1 MGRRGL
7 AGLIVAAAVL
17 AALAPGAAAQPIVVE
32 GVGAHAVIERSPL
45 RISFQDEHG
54 RTVLRQAR
62 GEGPLAVPPVPEPQP
77 GGADLLDAPALYAPF
92 PFLVGARSS
101 VEIPA
106 TQWVGNLL
114 TGVEGGVAHSARDV
128 LAVERAGDGVRLTVS
143 TTDPSRR
150 LLVEV
155 APGAPG
161 TMRVSAK
168 VTPDDGVVTLGDA
181 FVSRAG
187 EAFRGFGGRH
197 NALDQRGEDFVNW
210 VAQQNVG
217 AGPLEPIVAAL
228 PGTGGD
234 RYMFPNG
241 PHGAFHVQSQFISS
255 SGYGFLLDRDELSSW
270 RMASDRDDAWQVSA
284 AAPAVDYLVAPGE
297 PSEAIGSLTAV
308 GGRHRVPPSWALGP
322 QLDRLTRFG
331 TETEA
336 SYKASV
342 EQDLRD
348 IERFDLPLS
357 AYRIEAWRYYEPAQ
371 LERVIDRLHA
381 RGIRA
386 LLYFRAFVGTDE
398 IGTDDPAEFDE
409 ALSKRYVATTPGG
422 LPYVFIGN
430 FFGPTAL
437 IDFTDPAARRWWTR
451 RVQAALD
458 LGADGFMQDFGE
470 QVLSGMRFHDGSTGA
485 EMHNRYPVLFH
496 RITREA
502 VEEWEAEHPGRDV
515 WFFTRAG
522 YSGTPGS
529 AAHEGGNFPG
539 DETTDWS
546 RSSGLASLATDMLNR
561 AVGGAYGYGT
571 DIGGYFDF
579 HTPPTTKELFI
590 RWAEWAVLSPLMRLH
605 GSINAGT
612 HTPWSFDAQTVAI
625 YNRLSRLRLE
635 AAPYIEEAW
644 REAAATG
651 VPPTRPLWLAFPGDP
666 EAARQDQQWMLGDDV
681 LVAPVVEEGA
691 RSRRVY
697 FPAGCWEHPETGERF
712 EGTGYA
718 RVAAPLGR
726 LPYFFACGETP
737 F

>member
-7 AGLIVAAAVL
+7 TRLIAAVVGLTAAAPATAVE
-17 AALAPGAAAQPIVVE
+17 PIVVE
-32 GVGAHAVIERSPL
+32 GEGARALIERSPL
-45 RISFQDEHG
+45 RISFQDERG
-54 RTVLRQAR
+54 RIVLRQAR
-62 GEGPLAVPPVPEPQP
+62 GSGPLPAPPLVDPLP
-77 GGADLLDAPALYAPF
+77 GGADPLDGPALYAPF
-92 PFLVGARSS
+92 QFLVGMSAST
-101 VEIPA
+101 EIPA
-106 TQWVGNLL
+106 TQWVGNQLA
-114 TGVEGGVAHSARDV
+114 GVEGGVRHSARDV
-128 LAVERAGDGVRLTVS
+128 LAAVSDGHGVRLTVS

-155 APGAPG
+155 APGEPG
-161 TMRVSAK
+161 TMRVSAR
-168 VTPDDGVVTLGDA
+168 VTPDAGVAAMGDA
-181 FVSRAG
+181 FASRAG

-197 NALDQRGEDFVNW
+197 NALDQRGQRFVNW

-217 AGPLEPIVAAL
+217 AGPLEPLAAAI
-228 PGTGGD
+228 PGGGGD

-241 PHGAFHVQSQFISS
+241 PHAAFHLQSQFISS
-255 SGYGFLLDRDELSSW
+255 RGYGFLLDRDELSAW
-270 RMASDRDDAWQVSA
+270 RMASDRPDAWQVSA
-284 AAPAVDYLVAPGE
+284 AAPALDYLVAPGQA
-297 PSEAIGSLTAV
+297 PEAIGALTAV
-308 GGRHRVPPSWALGP
+308 SGRHRVPPDWALGP

-331 TETEA
+331 TETA
-336 SYKASV
+336 SSYKAAV

-357 AYRIEAWRYYEPAQ
+357 AYRIEAWHFYEPAE
-371 LERVIDRLHA
+371 LKDVIDRLHA

-398 IGTDDPAEFDE
+398 IGTDDPAKFDE
-409 ALSKRYVATTPGG
+409 ALSKDYVATTPGG
-422 LPYVFIGN
+422 LPYVFVGN

-437 IDFTDPAARRWWTR
+437 IDFTNPAARRWWTE
-451 RVQAALD
+451 RVRAALD

-485 EMHNRYPVLFH
+485 GMHNRYPVLFH
-496 RITREA
+496 RVTRDA
-502 VEEWEAEHPGRDV
+502 VEGWEAEHPGEEI

-522 YSGTPGS
+522 YSGTPGT
-529 AAHEGGNFPG
+529 AADEGGNFPG

-561 AVGGAYGYGT
+561 AVGGAYGFGT

-590 RWAEWAVLSPLMRLH
+590 RWAQWAVLSPVMRLH

-612 HTPWSFDAQTVAI
+612 HTPWSFDAQTTEI
-625 YNRLSRLRLE
+625 YDRLSRLRLA
-635 AAPYIEEAW
+635 AAPYIERAW
-644 REAAATG
+644 QQAAATG
-651 VPPTRPLWLAFPGDP
+651 VPPTRPLWLAFPDDR
-666 EAARQDQQWMLGDDV
+666 EAASQDQQWMLGEHV

-697 FPAGCWEHPETGERF
+697 FPRGCWQQPDTGERF
-712 EGTGYA
+712 RGPRYT
-718 RVAAPLGR
+718 RVPAPLDR
-726 LPYFFACGETP
+726 LPYFFACGRTP